1 MIAATDFGRELNKTG
16 EAVAVYIAVDLSQP
30 SKVTGML
37 WYSNLSDIFYSIATY
52 L

>member
-1 MIAATDFGRELNKTG
+1 MITATDFGRELNKTG
-16 EAVAVYIAVDLSQP
+16 EAVATYIADDLSRP

-37 WYSNLSDIFYSIATY
+37 WYSNLADIFYSIAIY